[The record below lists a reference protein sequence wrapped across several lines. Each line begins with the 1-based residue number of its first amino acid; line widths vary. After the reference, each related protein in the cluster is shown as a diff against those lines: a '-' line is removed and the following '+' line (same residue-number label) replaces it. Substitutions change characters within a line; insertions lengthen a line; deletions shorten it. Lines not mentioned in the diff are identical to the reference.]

1 MSRAALRIQPS
12 ASTSTLAGLANR
24 SDLQDE
30 LAESLRCALRDRR
43 TPAVIWLTVSDPE
56 PSAETVVDLRLC
68 AERITA
74 RLSDGDVLAYAG
86 GRDFAVLV
94 DSVGDAAEAAAVA
107 DGLLDGFRR
116 PFLNVA
122 GATSVIVSAGVAVYP
137 TDGDGP
143 ASLLSTAHDTARR
156 AGQTGTRLAFADA
169 ALDGAARRDRQ
180 MQADLDRA
188 LERGEFSLDF
198 QPILNMSGMPVAM
211 EALIRWQHPARGLV
225 APLDFIPVAERTGQ
239 IVAIGEWV
247 LTEACRQAA
256 MWQRSGMPLRVAVN
270 FSAVQLNAPRLVE
283 GIARTLRSSGLDP
296 TLLEIELTESVF
308 AQPDTAAEI
317 LNRVHV
323 LGVRVAIDDFGTGFS
338 SLSYL
343 TRLPIDTIKIDR
355 AFVGELTE
363 DTDAAAVV
371 SAVIAMAH
379 QLGLET
385 VAEGVETDEQAR
397 FLSTKGC
404 DLVQGYL
411 YSRPLPSSECHGW
424 IRARWRISA
433 SHKPTPIR
441 SEARQV
447 ARAALRLARI

>member
-1 MSRAALRIQPS
+1 MGI
-12 ASTSTLAGLANR
+12 
-24 SDLQDE
+24 
-30 LAESLRCALRDRR
+30 
-43 TPAVIWLTVSDPE
+43 
-56 PSAETVVDLRLC
+56 
-68 AERITA
+68 
-74 RLSDGDVLAYAG
+74 
-86 GRDFAVLV
+86 
-94 DSVGDAAEAAAVA
+94 
-107 DGLLDGFRR
+107 
-116 PFLNVA
+116 
-122 GATSVIVSAGVAVYP
+122 
-137 TDGDGP
+137 
-143 ASLLSTAHDTARR
+143 
-156 AGQTGTRLAFADA
+156 RLAFADA

-180 MQADLDRA
+180 MQAELDRA
-188 LERGEFSLDF
+188 LEHEEFALDF
-198 QPILNMSGMPVAM
+198 QPVLDMSGTPVAM
-211 EALIRWQHPARGLV
+211 EALIRWHHPDRGLV

-239 IVAIGEWV
+239 IVEISEWV
-247 LTEACRQAA
+247 LAEACRQAA

-270 FSAVQLNAPRLVE
+270 LSAAQLSSPRLVE

-308 AQPDTAAEI
+308 AHPDTAAEI

-355 AFVGELTE
+355 SFVGELTE

-404 DLVQGYL
+404 DLVQGFL
-411 YSRPLPSSECHGW
+411 YSRPLPAAECHGW
-424 IRARWRISA
+424 IRARWRISG
-433 SHKPTPIR
+433 SHRPTPIR
-441 SEARQV
+441 SEARRV
-447 ARAALRLARI
+447 IHPELRLARV

>member
-1 MSRAALRIQPS
+1 MQPS
-12 ASTSTLAGLANR
+12 VPESTLAGLATR
-24 SDLQDE
+24 GDLQAE
-30 LAESLRCALRDRR
+30 LAESLRCALREHR
-43 TPAVIWLTVSDPE
+43 TPAVIWLTVAE
-56 PSAETVVDLRLC
+56 PDASSESVVDLRLC

-74 RLSDGDVLAYAG
+74 RLSDGDVLAFAG

-116 PFLNVA
+116 PFLNVS
-122 GATSVIVSAGVAVYP
+122 GATSATVSAGVAVYP

-143 ASLLSTAHDTARR
+143 ASLLSTAHETALR
-156 AGQTGTRLAFADA
+156 AAETGTRLAFADA

-188 LERGEFSLDF
+188 LEHGEFSLDF

-211 EALIRWQHPARGLV
+211 EALIRWRHPSRGVV

-247 LTEACRQAA
+247 LREACRQAA

-270 FSAVQLNAPRLVE
+270 FSAAQLNSPQLVE

-308 AQPDTAAEI
+308 AAPDTAAEI

-404 DLVQGYL
+404 DLVQGFL
-411 YSRPLPSSECHGW
+411 YSRPLPSADCHRW

-433 SHKPTPIR
+433 AHKPTPIR
-441 SEARQV
+441 PEPR
-447 ARAALRLARI
+447 RNNRPELRLARI